1 MKKFFMFA
9 AMASVALVSCVKNE
23 PVATIEQGEAITFDV
38 PVVGVPTK
46 VAELT
51 GTDYPTNRPFHVYAY
66 YTEEGTDYTGTGE
79 KYMDAV
85 ATYQSADPVCY
96 SPGNYYWPKT
106 GDLSFFAYSPS
117 SVGATETAG
126 KITFDYTVDTDPTK
140 HVDLLYSDWA
150 IDKTSVNNATN
161 VGANLYNGIQLAF
174 NHAMS
179 VVKFNF
185 KGTSADVAANIQ
197 ITSVQLQNVL
207 TAGTLTCD
215 YDADPKAAWSDQD
228 VKGNFNLLVTTPY
241 QLEETDSEI
250 DTDVYNLILLPQT
263 LPGDAKLVVSYN
275 IKNQVDDSW
284 IPQTAAEIELNTATV
299 DSVPLA
305 SWAMNTKYTYNVV
318 FDLNKVYFAPAVV
331 EYISETVVPTIPN
344 EVL

>member
-9 AMASVALVSCVKNE
+9 AMASVALASCVKNE
-23 PVATIEQGEAITFDV
+23 PVATPEQGDAITFDV

-51 GTDYPTNRPFHVYAY
+51 GTDYPTDRPFHVYAY
-66 YTEEGTDYTGTGE
+66 HTEASTAYAGTGV

-85 ATYQSADPVCY
+85 AEYQSADPVCY

-117 SVGATETAG
+117 SVSATENAG
-126 KITFDYTVDTDPTK
+126 TITFDYTVDTDPTK

-150 IDKTSVNNATN
+150 IDQTSGDNAED
-161 VGANLYNGIQLAF
+161 VGTYAYKGIQLAF

-197 ITSVQLQNVL
+197 ITSVLLQNVF
-207 TAGTLTCD
+207 TNGTLTCD
-215 YDADPKAAWSDQD
+215 YDADPKAAWDDQD
-228 VKGNFNLLVTTPY
+228 VKGNFNLLKTTPY
-241 QLEETDSEI
+241 QLTAANSVI
-250 DTDVYNLILLPQT
+250 DTDIYNLILLPQA
-263 LPGDAKLVVSYN
+263 LPADAKLVVEYQ
-275 IKNQVDDSW
+275 IKNPLGGW
-284 IPQTAAEIELNTATV
+284 IDQDAVEILLNTAKVGDAALQT
-299 DSVPLA
+299 
-305 SWAMNTKYTYNVV
+305 WNMNTKYTYNVV
-318 FDLNKVYFAPAVV
+318 FDLNKVYFAPTVV
-331 EYISETVVPTIPN
+331 DYISDPVVPTIPN
-344 EVL
+344 VVL